1 MRETI
6 RKELFALADADY
18 KKFTCPL
25 VPNLAPERI
34 IGVRTPALRAL
45 AVRIDKSGGSE
56 SFLELLPHYYQEE
69 NNLHGMLIERIADY
83 SACVARLDA
92 FLPFVDNWAT
102 CDLIRP
108 RCFKK
113 HRQDLIGDIRRWIG
127 AEHCYTIRFG
137 LEMLMTHFLDG
148 DFKAEYLALAAS
160 VESEEYYVNMML
172 AWFFATALS
181 KQWESTLP
189 YLEEKRLGPWVHNKT
204 IRKAIESYRISPE
217 QKAYLRGLSVKKEA

>member
-18 KKFTCPL
+18 KRFTCPL

-148 DFKAEYLALAAS
+148 DFKREYLALAAS

-181 KQWESTLP
+181 KQWDCTLP